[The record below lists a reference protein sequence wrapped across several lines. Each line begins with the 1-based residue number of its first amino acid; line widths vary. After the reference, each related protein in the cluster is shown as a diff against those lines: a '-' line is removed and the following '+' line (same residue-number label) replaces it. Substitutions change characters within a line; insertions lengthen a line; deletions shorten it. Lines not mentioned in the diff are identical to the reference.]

1 MKFIRKKISLIS
13 LFMATMML
21 LIATPYQ
28 TLLAAMVPTEAT
40 IYQIKAQ
47 DARDHLKT
55 LISKN
60 DIKKSLIYQGID
72 PMEAKSRVDSLSD
85 SEVIE
90 VADKIE
96 QLPAGGGAFGAVIAA
111 SVIVFLVLL
120 ITDILGYTDVF
131 PFVKSQKK

>member
-13 LFMATMML
+13 LFMTTIML

-47 DARDHLKT
+47 DARDRLKT

-60 DIKKSLIYQGID
+60 DIKKSLIFQGID
-72 PMEAKSRVDSLSD
+72 PMEAMMAKLRW
-85 SEVIE
+85 I
-90 VADKIE
+90 
-96 QLPAGGGAFGAVIAA
+96 
-111 SVIVFLVLL
+111 
-120 ITDILGYTDVF
+120 
-131 PFVKSQKK
+131 SQCRRCFRRFS